1 MKKKRLI
8 PFALL
13 PAAWGLTG
21 KSRKIAEAEYYYD
34 GYELEVELAL
44 INHENGTDYN
54 RALIDIDLK
63 HKRIDQLEADRKLAK
78 LKHPENSV
86 ELEVALLDVSL
97 KHELISQIDYD
108 KKRADLLEEPFMA
121 MPKISWD
128 PIDPSKTYFE
138 LDYNEHFVRYLER
151 NGYVGTE
158 EEVINRWLNDVCLSV
173 LDDVAPTENEFV
185 KTVRT
190 VRRSDG
196 KTEHS

>member
-8 PFALL
+8 PFNLL

-34 GYELEVELAL
+34 GYDLEVELAL
-44 INHENGTDYN
+44 IEHGDSAEYN
-54 RALIDIDLK
+54 KALIAIDLK
-63 HKRIDQLEADRKLAK
+63 HNRIDQLEADRKLAK
-78 LKHPENSV
+78 LKHPEGSV
-86 ELEVALLDVSL
+86 ELEVALLEVSL
-97 KHELISQIDYD
+97 KHEMISQIDYD

-138 LDYNEHFVRYLER
+138 LDYNEHFVRYLEQ

-158 EEVINRWLNDVCLSV
+158 EEIINRWLNDVCLSV
-173 LDDVAPTENEFV
+173 LDEVAPTDTEFV
-185 KTVRT
+185 RTVRT
-190 VRRSDG
+190 VRRTDG

>member
-8 PFALL
+8 PFNLL

-34 GYELEVELAL
+34 GYDLEVELAL
-44 INHENGTDYN
+44 IDHGDSVEYN
-54 RALIDIDLK
+54 KALIAIDLK
-63 HKRIDQLEADRKLAK
+63 HNKIDQLEADRKLAK
-78 LKHPENSV
+78 LKHPEGSV
-86 ELEVALLDVSL
+86 ELEVALLEVSR
-97 KHELISQIDYD
+97 KHEMISQIDYD

-138 LDYNEHFVRYLER
+138 LDYNEHFVKYLER

-158 EEVINRWLNDVCLSV
+158 EEIINRWLNDVCLSV
-173 LDDVAPTENEFV
+173 LDEVAPAENEFV

>member
-8 PFALL
+8 PFGLL

-21 KSRKIAEAEYYYD
+21 KSKKIAEAEYYYD
-34 GYELEVELAL
+34 GYDLEVELAL
-44 INHENGTDYN
+44 IAHEDSAEYN
-54 RALIDIDLK
+54 RALIAIDLK
-63 HKRIDQLEADRKLAK
+63 HNRIDQLEADRKLIR
-78 LKHPENSV
+78 LQHPENSI

-97 KHELISQIDYD
+97 KHNMISQIDYD

-138 LDYNEHFVRYLER
+138 LDYNEHFIHYLER

-158 EEVINRWLNDVCLSV
+158 EDIINRWLNDVCLSV
-173 LDDVAPTENEFV
+173 LDEIPPADNEFV
-185 KTVRT
+185 RTVRT
-190 VRRSDG
+190 VKRPDG
-196 KTEHS
+196 KVEHS

>member
-8 PFALL
+8 PFNLL

-34 GYELEVELAL
+34 GYDLEVELAM
-44 INHENGTDYN
+44 INHSDSAEYN
-54 RALIDIDLK
+54 KALIAIDLK
-63 HKRIDQLEADRKLAK
+63 HNRIDQLEADRKLAK
-78 LKHPENSV
+78 LKHPEGSV
-86 ELEVALLDVSL
+86 ELEVALLEVSL
-97 KHELISQIDYD
+97 KHEMISQIDYD

-138 LDYNEHFVRYLER
+138 LDYNEHFVRYLEQ

-158 EEVINRWLNDVCLSV
+158 EEIINRWLNDVCLSV
-173 LDDVAPTENEFV
+173 LDEVAPTDNEFV
-185 KTVRT
+185 RTVRT
-190 VRRSDG
+190 VRRNDG

>member
-34 GYELEVELAL
+34 GYDLEVELAL
-44 INHENGTDYN
+44 IEHVDGEEYN
-54 RALIDIDLK
+54 KALIAIDLK
-63 HKRIDQLEADRKLAK
+63 HNRIDQLEAARQLAK
-78 LKHPENSV
+78 LKYPDKSA
-86 ELEVALLDVSL
+86 ELEIALLEVSL

-108 KKRADLLEEPFMA
+108 KKRAELLEEPYMA

-128 PIDPSKTYFE
+128 PIDPTKTYFE
-138 LDYNEHFVRYLER
+138 LDYNEHFVRFLER

-173 LDDVAPTENEFV
+173 IDDFGPVENEFI
-185 KTVRT
+185 RT
-190 VRRSDG
+190 VRSVKRPDG